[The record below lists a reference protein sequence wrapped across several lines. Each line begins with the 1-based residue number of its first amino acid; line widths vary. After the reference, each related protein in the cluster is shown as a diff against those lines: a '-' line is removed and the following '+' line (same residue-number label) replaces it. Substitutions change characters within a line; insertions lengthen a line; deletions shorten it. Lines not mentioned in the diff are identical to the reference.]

1 MVFRGFDIF
10 MKGIDPRDAH
20 FITSRI
26 CGICGDNHCT
36 CSCLNQNMAY
46 GVKPPPL
53 GDMAFNLAETADYIF
68 DHAIF
73 NDCMANVDFCEQMV
87 KETNPSLL
95 ATAENTSSPHG
106 DIHGYKTIADI
117 MRALNPFTGEFYLE
131 TLHVARYTRE
141 MYCLFGGRH
150 THPSTI
156 MPGGCSADITH
167 QTCTDYYVR
176 LMRYFDY
183 VKRSVPMHDDLYDF
197 FLQQLPGYDMVGYRD
212 TNLVNWGSF
221 DDPDYVDYRYEN
233 MTEWGRKRYITPGIA
248 INGELITT
256 DLVEINLAIR
266 ILLGSSYFD
275 SWENERTFVT
285 EDPLGNPVDKNH
297 PWNKV
302 TLPKPQARD
311 FTDKYTWVVSPRIY
325 DKRTDTHVC
334 CDTGGGPFAR
344 QWCTAKAG
352 LVDFGYAKA
361 TGHSIQMVL
370 PRSPSMP
377 QMEMEWHV
385 PEKSNAIER
394 DRARTYHQ
402 AYSALIALHN
412 LERAMK
418 EVQAGRTK
426 SWNDFTV
433 PESSGQRRLPR
444 GRPRRALA
452 PHGDRGRQD
461 RELPALPADAV
472 ERKPTRCLRDSRP
485 LRGRGAEHADLRGE
499 RPGELQGDRHHEGG
513 SLVRPLPAVRR
524 AHVRRLGLGAE
535 GGPYPDGALLGME
548 PEQLIARVQEL
559 TGRLED
565 LDDPACRSLAEEL
578 TSAVVQM
585 YGAGLER
592 IVELADAGTRDE
604 MSKDSLVAGLL
615 MIHDLYPVPIEE
627 RVVQALDTV
636 RPYMESHGGNVE
648 LLGIEDGIAK
658 LRLEGSCKSC
668 RASSSTLE
676 LAVRQALEEAAPDL
690 LGMDV
695 EGVLEEEEEVTGIA
709 LPMAN
714 GAPSWHTL
722 DIAPPELL
730 TGTDVEGMSLFVA
743 NVDGTLL
750 AYCNSCASCGGDL
763 TGGALDAGSLACPS
777 CGRTYFLP
785 GAGRSMDDD
794 HLQLQPIPLLR
805 EAEGIKVAL

>member
-1 MVFRGFDIF
+1 
-10 MKGIDPRDAH
+10 
-20 FITSRI
+20 
-26 CGICGDNHCT
+26 
-36 CSCLNQNMAY
+36 
-46 GVKPPPL
+46 
-53 GDMAFNLAETADYIF
+53 
-68 DHAIF
+68 
-73 NDCMANVDFCEQMV
+73 
-87 KETNPSLL
+87 
-95 ATAENTSSPHG
+95 
-106 DIHGYKTIADI
+106 
-117 MRALNPFTGEFYLE
+117 
-131 TLHVARYTRE
+131 
-141 MYCLFGGRH
+141 
-150 THPSTI
+150 
-156 MPGGCSADITH
+156 
-167 QTCTDYYVR
+167 
-176 LMRYFDY
+176 
-183 VKRSVPMHDDLYDF
+183 
-197 FLQQLPGYDMVGYRD
+197 
-212 TNLVNWGSF
+212 
-221 DDPDYVDYRYEN
+221 
-233 MTEWGRKRYITPGIA
+233 
-248 INGELITT
+248 
-256 DLVEINLAIR
+256 
-266 ILLGSSYFD
+266 
-275 SWENERTFVT
+275 
-285 EDPLGNPVDKNH
+285 
-297 PWNKV
+297 
-302 TLPKPQARD
+302 
-311 FTDKYTWVVSPRIY
+311 
-325 DKRTDTHVC
+325 
-334 CDTGGGPFAR
+334 
-344 QWCTAKAG
+344 
-352 LVDFGYAKA
+352 
-361 TGHSIQMVL
+361 
-370 PRSPSMP
+370 
-377 QMEMEWHV
+377 
-385 PEKSNAIER
+385 
-394 DRARTYHQ
+394 
-402 AYSALIALHN
+402 
-412 LERAMK
+412 
-418 EVQAGRTK
+418 
-426 SWNDFTV
+426 
-433 PESSGQRRLPR
+433 
-444 GRPRRALA
+444 
-452 PHGDRGRQD
+452 
-461 RELPALPADAV
+461 
-472 ERKPTRCLRDSRP
+472 
-485 LRGRGAEHADLRGE
+485 
-499 RPGELQGDRHHEGG
+499 
-513 SLVRPLPAVRR
+513 
-524 AHVRRLGLGAE
+524 
-535 GGPYPDGALLGME
+535 ME

-750 AYCNSCASCGGDL
+750 AYRNSCASCGGDL
-763 TGGALDAGSLACPS
+763 TGGALDAGSLACPG